1 MASVGTILETLSCS
15 TRWRDSDWNSAA
27 IGDGNCGMI
36 WCCCFVHT
44 CWVLP
49 GARLETAA
57 GPLPAAQLAPT
68 HRHVEEQE
76 RRPAPTLHSVKPCGP
91 LPAIATTAPTG
102 LELWCIF
109 ELAVVEERR
118 GVARDR
124 RVHTVLRVKQVDG
137 LAGCGE
143 PVVAARVVCQAQLV
157 GTASLQWAPGVVG
170 TRTVRRA
177 SGSTSGALQPCRRS
191 SPPAAAGR
199 RPAPPPGSSPPPAR
213 RGSEKISET
222 VLRSQRCAVLRCAVA
237 TGGGE
242 LKLEPLEI
250 SMTTMAASP
259 RAGQHAEL

>member
-91 LPAIATTAPTG
+91 LPAIATTAPTS

-143 PVVAARVVCQAQLV
+143 PVSCSPSGVSSTTGWNSFIAMGTGCGWNTHRSKSEREYIWCPAALPKVVAASCC
-157 GTASLQWAPGVVG
+157 GSPTSTTARILSPACAP
-170 TRTVRRA
+170 RKREDFRNCA
-177 SGSTSGALQPCRRS
+177 AL
-191 SPPAAAGR
+191 AA
-199 RPAPPPGSSPPPAR
+199 
-213 RGSEKISET
+213 
-222 VLRSQRCAVLRCAVA
+222 LRCAALRCGDRGRRAQVR
-237 TGGGE
+237 
-242 LKLEPLEI
+242 
-250 SMTTMAASP
+250 TT
-259 RAGQHAEL
+259 RD